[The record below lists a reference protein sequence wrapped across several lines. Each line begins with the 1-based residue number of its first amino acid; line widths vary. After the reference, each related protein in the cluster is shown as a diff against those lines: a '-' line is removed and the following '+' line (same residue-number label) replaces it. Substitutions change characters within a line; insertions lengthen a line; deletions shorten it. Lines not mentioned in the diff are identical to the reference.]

1 MTPIASTNRR
11 FSGCTGRRPPVW
23 VVAWIL
29 LPMLVPGLPAGA
41 QDEGEASGSLDP
53 WERLEVFSEEIAV
66 EVVEVE
72 VRVTDRKGRPITGL
86 TRDEFRLFVDGVPVE
101 VQYFEEVRETDAA
114 GEPTRPA
121 EPSEPGPG
129 PGPVEPS
136 GATERARPPEQSVVI
151 FLDQVHL
158 TTTGRKQLVR
168 DMDRFLRESL
178 SPEIPVMVASSAG
191 GLHVVQDFT
200 RDRQT
205 VLDALRTEERARPGG
220 AHEELAH
227 ASAMREIRSIYR
239 ANDDCPLG
247 HPCDCA
253 LSQMI
258 ATVRN
263 EAGQVEA
270 RVEDTLSALD
280 TLSAALRGLPGEKT
294 VLLATDGLEFRS
306 GLSFYQYLMDICPR
320 HDHQREIQ
328 RALLDHNDLLPRY
341 QDLTAHA
348 AANRVTVYTLETAGL
363 QAPIDLSTTRSLRP
377 SQRTLQTRVRNMQH
391 TLFLLA
397 DETGGEAVLNANRY
411 EEELDEISRDV
422 ETYYSLGFTPD
433 HQGRDRV
440 HRLRVAVEGD
450 HHDVRHRKVFRHAS
464 PDGRIAERML
474 GVLLFG
480 AEQNPL
486 GVQLAV
492 GGAEGREEERRPDLE
507 IPAEDAP
514 EGSRSALEVP
524 VRVRVPLRGL
534 TLSPGADDA
543 VGMVR
548 LFLSVQRADGE
559 WQPVRHQRVPVRLR
573 PGEDRDAAA
582 HFVEVE
588 LDLEPGEYLLAL
600 GVRDELG
607 GGTSYLRKT
616 FAVDGRI

>member
-11 FSGCTGRRPPVW
+11 LSDRTGRRPLEW
-23 VVAWIL
+23 IVAWTL
-29 LPMLVPGLPAGA
+29 LPILVLGVPAGA
-41 QDEGEASGSLDP
+41 QEAGELSGPFDP
-53 WERLEVFSEEIAV
+53 WERLETFGEEIAV

-72 VRVTDRKGRPITGL
+72 VRVTDRKGRPITDL
-86 TRDEFRLFVDGVPVE
+86 PRDDFRLFVDGVPVE

-121 EPSEPGPG
+121 EPAEPGRVPA
-129 PGPVEPS
+129 VQS
-136 GATERARPPEQSVVI
+136 GTDGRARPPEQYVVV

-158 TTTGRKQLVR
+158 STTGRKQLVR

-178 SPEIPVMVASSAG
+178 NPEIPVMVASSAG

-200 RDRQT
+200 RDRQK
-205 VLDALRTEERARPGG
+205 VLDTLRAEERARPGG
-220 AHEELAH
+220 AYEELAH
-227 ASAMREIRSIYR
+227 ASAMREIRSVYR
-239 ANDDCPLG
+239 QAREGCPLP

-253 LSQMI
+253 LPQML

-263 EAGQVEA
+263 EADQVEA
-270 RVEDTLSALD
+270 RVEDTLSSLD
-280 TLSAALRGLPGEKT
+280 TLSAALRGLPGAKT

-306 GLSFYQYLMDICPR
+306 GLDLYQYLMDICPR
-320 HDHQREIQ
+320 HDHQREVR
-328 RALLDHNDLLPRY
+328 RALLGHNDLLPRF

-363 QAPIDLSTTRSLRP
+363 QAPVDIHTTRNLRP

-391 TLFLLA
+391 SLFLLA

-433 HQGRDRV
+433 HPGQDRV

-450 HHDVRHRKVFRHAS
+450 HHDVRHRKAFRHAS
-464 PDGRIAERML
+464 PDGRIGERML

-480 AEQNPL
+480 AQKNPL
-486 GVQLAV
+486 GVEVAV
-492 GGAEGREEERRPDLE
+492 GRAEGPAEEDQPDLKTT
-507 IPAEDAP
+507 IEDAP
-514 EGSRSALEVP
+514 AGSPSVLEVP
-524 VRVRVPLRGL
+524 LRVRVPFRGL

-548 LFLSVQRADGE
+548 LFLSVQRVEGE
-559 WQPVRHQRVPVRLR
+559 WQPVRHRRVPVRLT

-582 HFVEVE
+582 HLVEVE

-607 GGTSYLRKT
+607 GDTSYLRET
-616 FAVDGRI
+616 FTVDDRI